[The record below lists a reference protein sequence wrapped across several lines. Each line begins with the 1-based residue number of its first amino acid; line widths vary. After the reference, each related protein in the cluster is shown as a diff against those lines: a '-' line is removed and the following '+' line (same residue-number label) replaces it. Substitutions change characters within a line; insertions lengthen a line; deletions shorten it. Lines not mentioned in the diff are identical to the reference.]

1 MAVDVHPRTSLRVLT
16 RDQQYFYQENGY
28 LLLESIISEDWIAQL
43 REATEEMLER
53 SRALTESNAVFDLE
67 RNRDRLHTHGQHR
80 EPGDGVENSDGP
92 RRDEAGRTCGNNP
105 RNSRQAPG

>member
-67 RNRDRLHTHGQHR
+67 RNHTAAQPRLRRITSPVDQH
-80 EPGDGVENSDGP
+80 ETYWQYASQSLIADIAADLVGP
-92 RRDEAGRTCGNNP
+92 
-105 RNSRQAPG
+105 